1 MWFWRIIL
9 RLIKP
14 YAGYAFL
21 SASASLFSVVFSLV
35 SLAMILPF
43 LDLLFSE
50 ELQLG
55 VAPAL
60 HANPEAINA
69 WLRYQLSLVILDHGR
84 EGALFLIVVTVVVLF
99 FLKNL
104 FRYLGYWFIAPL
116 RNRVIRNLRNALY
129 DKILILPLSYYSDRR
144 SGDILSRISSDVL
157 EVEWSVMSFLIMLF
171 RHPIALLLFIGALV
185 FISPSL
191 TLFAA
196 LLLPLAGWVISLA
209 GKWLNRMAARGQEK
223 VGGLVSQLDETI
235 SGIRIIK
242 SFNAIGHADARF
254 REANEDFTRL
264 LTRVYRQRDLA
275 MPLTETLAILAM
287 VSVIWFGGRQV
298 LSPGQSLDAQVFL
311 LYLAV
316 FSQIIAPARALIS
329 AYYYIRKGEAS
340 MRRIQDILDAPEVIT
355 EKEKALG
362 KKDFR
367 SGITFRNV
375 HFSYGGEEVLCGID
389 LELRKGESVA
399 VVGPSGSGKTT
410 LLNLIPR
417 FYDPEQGQVLLDG
430 EDIRNLRIHDL
441 RGLIGMVS
449 QDTILFN
456 DSIRN
461 NIAFGKEDASLEDIR
476 NAARVAQADDFI
488 REMPQAYDT
497 AVGDRGLTLS
507 GGQRQ
512 RLAIARAVLRNPPIL
527 LLDEATSALDQASE
541 QQVQEALTEVMKE
554 RTSLIVAH
562 RLATVRHADRIVVLG
577 NGKIIEEGSH
587 ESLLA
592 AKGTYHQMWVL
603 QQG

>member
-1 MWFWRIIL
+1 
-9 RLIKP
+9 
-14 YAGYAFL
+14 
-21 SASASLFSVVFSLV
+21 
-35 SLAMILPF
+35 
-43 LDLLFSE
+43 
-50 ELQLG
+50 
-55 VAPAL
+55 
-60 HANPEAINA
+60 
-69 WLRYQLSLVILDHGR
+69 
-84 EGALFLIVVTVVVLF
+84 
-99 FLKNL
+99 
-104 FRYLGYWFIAPL
+104 
-116 RNRVIRNLRNALY
+116 
-129 DKILILPLSYYSDRR
+129 
-144 SGDILSRISSDVL
+144 
-157 EVEWSVMSFLIMLF
+157 
-171 RHPIALLLFIGALV
+171 
-185 FISPSL
+185 
-191 TLFAA
+191 
-196 LLLPLAGWVISLA
+196 
-209 GKWLNRMAARGQEK
+209 
-223 VGGLVSQLDETI
+223 
-235 SGIRIIK
+235 
-242 SFNAIGHADARF
+242 
-254 REANEDFTRL
+254 
-264 LTRVYRQRDLA
+264 
-275 MPLTETLAILAM
+275 
-287 VSVIWFGGRQV
+287 
-298 LSPGQSLDAQVFL
+298 
-311 LYLAV
+311 
-316 FSQIIAPARALIS
+316 
-329 AYYYIRKGEAS
+329 
-340 MRRIQDILDAPEVIT
+340 
-355 EKEKALG
+355 
-362 KKDFR
+362 
-367 SGITFRNV
+367 
-375 HFSYGGEEVLCGID
+375 
-389 LELRKGESVA
+389 
-399 VVGPSGSGKTT
+399 
-410 LLNLIPR
+410 LIPR